1 MSGSRRDFLKVS
13 GLVAAGLFATPGVAL
28 AADPWD
34 AVPGILARIKPPTFP
49 DRDFL
54 VTAYGA
60 KPDGST
66 DNTAAFR
73 KAIQACTEAGGG
85 RVVVRGGVFVTG
97 GITLQ
102 SNVNLF
108 VDKGATIRFHTD
120 PKKYL
125 PVVQTRWQGI
135 ECLNYQAF
143 LYASNATNIAVTG
156 AGTLDGQG
164 QTWKPWGGGGSS
176 WTQLQKWGADNTPVA
191 QRRLG
196 EGHELRPNMIQFVDC
211 ANILI
216 SGITIERPPM
226 WSVHPVKSRNI
237 TVSGITVN
245 SRGGGGNNDGVDP
258 ECCTD
263 VHITGCTFNTG
274 DDCIAIK
281 SGRDV
286 DGRRV
291 NMPSQNIV
299 IENST
304 FVFSNR
310 GAICIGSE
318 ASGGAR
324 NVYARNC
331 RVNPAN
337 AADQL
342 WYVVFIKTSK
352 YRGGTIDGVHF
363 RDITA
368 NKLTKSPV
376 FITLNYS
383 GSGNSGPVSNPTVRN
398 ITVDRLTVAGSKE
411 YAVEVDGLSASK
423 VRDVVVSNSTFTAIS
438 RGANKLSNAENVTF
452 PNTKINGKPA

>member
-1 MSGSRRDFLKVS
+1 MVGSRRTFFKVS
-13 GLVAAGLFATPGVAL
+13 GLVAAGMLVHGTAK
-28 AADPWD
+28 ADPWD
-34 AVPGILARIKPPTFP
+34 EVDAILARIKPPAFP
-49 DRDFL
+49 DKDFD
-54 VTAYGA
+54 VTAYGGKA
-60 KPDGST
+60 DGKT
-66 DNTAAFR
+66 DNTAAFK
-73 KAIQACTEAGGG
+73 KAVEAANAAGGG
-85 RVVVRGGVFVTG
+85 RVVAKGGTFLTG
-97 GITLQ
+97 GITLL

-108 VDKGATIRFHTD
+108 VDKGAKLLFSTD

-125 PVVQTRWQGI
+125 PVVETRWQGI
-135 ECLNYQAF
+135 ECLNHQAF
-143 LYASNATNIAVTG
+143 VYANKATNIAITG
-156 AGTLDGQG
+156 GGTLDGQG
-164 QTWKPWGGGGSS
+164 QTWKPWGSGGSDWS
-176 WTQLQKWGADNTPVA
+176 QLQKWGADGTPVA
-191 QRRLG
+191 QRKLG
-196 EGHELRPNMIQFVDC
+196 EGHKLRPNLIQFVSC
-211 ANILI
+211 ENILI

-237 TVSGITVN
+237 TVEGVTIN

-263 VHITGCTFNTG
+263 VHIKNSTFNTG

-299 IENST
+299 IENNK

-324 NVYARNC
+324 NIYARNC
-331 RVNPAN
+331 AVNQAN
-337 AADQL
+337 TADQL
-342 WYVVFIKTSK
+342 WYAVFIKTSK
-352 YRGGTIDGVHF
+352 YRGGVIENIHF

-383 GSGNSGPVSNPTVRN
+383 GSGNSGPVVNPVVRN
-398 ITVDRLTVAGSKE
+398 ITFERLIVAGSKE
-411 YAVEVDGLSASK
+411 YAVEIDGLSASK
-423 VRDVVVSNSTFTAIS
+423 VSNVIVSNSKFTAIS
-438 RGANKLSNAENVTF
+438 KGANKLTNSQNITF
-452 PNTKINGKPA
+452 PGTTVNGKPA